1 MPRHFAI
8 VPAAGSGS
16 RFGSEK
22 PKQYLGLL
30 GHPMLHHT
38 LAVLV
43 ACPEIDRV
51 WVVLSPEDGE
61 WDRHDWSE
69 LGPKLETLR
78 CGGVTLVDV
87 DRRDHVCREV
97 DDLFEVLRGEVEQV
111 AQAARDTLEVPN
123 VGDRRGELDVT
134 HPLAA
139 HLGASDLDATAL
151 TDNALEAH
159 PLVFAT
165 RALPVPGGAEDALA
179 EQALLLRLEGAVV
192 DRLGLLDLAEAP
204 CADLVCRR
212 EADAQ
217 LVEEVDVEHVVPS
230 LVT

>member
-78 CGGVTLVDV
+78 CGGVTRADSVGNGLRAVAMVAADDDWILVHD
-87 DRRDHVCREV
+87 
-97 DDLFEVLRGEVEQV
+97 
-111 AQAARDTLEVPN
+111 AARPCLSREMLATLLAELADDPVGGILAVPLADTLKRADCEQRV
-123 VGDRRGELDVT
+123 V
-134 HPLAA
+134 
-139 HLGASDLDATAL
+139 ATEPRDGLWQAQTPQMFRYGVL
-151 TDNALEAH
+151 KEALEKCG
-159 PLVFAT
+159 VVT
-165 RALPVPGGAEDALA
+165 DESGAIEA
-179 EQALLLRLEGAVV
+179 
-192 DRLGLLDLAEAP
+192 LGLQPRLVRADAINLKVTYP
-204 CADLVCRR
+204 ADLVLAALILRGR
-212 EADAQ
+212 K
-217 LVEEVDVEHVVPS
+217 
-230 LVT
+230 